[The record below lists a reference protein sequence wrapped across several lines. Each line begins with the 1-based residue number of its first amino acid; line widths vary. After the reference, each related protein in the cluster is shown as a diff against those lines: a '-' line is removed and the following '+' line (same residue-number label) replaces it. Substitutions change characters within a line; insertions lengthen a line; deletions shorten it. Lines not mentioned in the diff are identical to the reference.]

1 MGSHQESKPTR
12 DYLFL
17 NNHGQFF
24 HFPHMG
30 DFHRVPWSGNADASR
45 NAMSNVESDIVA
57 QACKGEKQKS
67 HSAKYNA

>member
-1 MGSHQESKPTR
+1 
-12 DYLFL
+12 
-17 NNHGQFF
+17 
-24 HFPHMG
+24 MG